1 MTGNFLSILRR
12 KVVLFDGN
20 YFRRSRCNKLGRR
33 EVEYRV
39 LS

>member
-1 MTGNFLSILRR
+1 MTGSFLGVLRR
-12 KVVLFDGN
+12 KVELFDGN
-20 YFRRSRCNKLGRR
+20 YFRRSRCNKLDRR